1 MLNSSG
7 AVYQHAPLD
16 RHDSIRL
23 LELLPDVFGKPL
35 RCIIHQYPRGYVV
48 PYEALSYTW
57 GDPVFPEQIY
67 VGVDPASPSMPITQ
81 NLYNALQHLRKS
93 DESRILWIDALCI
106 NQSNVEE
113 KGHQVAHMGQVFS
126 NAEVVTVWLGYSPSK
141 RVLEILKSMEMIG
154 QQADLHVR
162 EGKEFSYG
170 KTDMY
175 QLLQRLRAARLFE
188 SKWYVGHLCIG
199 RTVD

>member
-7 AVYQHAPLD
+7 AVYRHAPLD
-16 RHDSIRL
+16 RRDSIRL
-23 LELLPDVFGKPL
+23 LELLPDVFGQPL
-35 RCIIHQYPRGYVV
+35 RFIIHQYPRGHVV

-57 GDPVFPEQIY
+57 GDPVFSEQIY

-106 NQSNVEE
+106 NQSNAEE

-126 NAEVVTVWLGYSPSK
+126 NAEVVTVWLGRSPFK
-141 RVLEILKSMEMIG
+141 RIVEILKSVEKIG
-154 QQADLHVR
+154 QKAVFLVRAGEAFSREMRDLYR
-162 EGKEFSYG
+162 
-170 KTDMY
+170 
-175 QLLQRLRAARLFE
+175 LLQKLQVARLFA
-188 SKWYVGHLCIG
+188 STWYVCRFCTG
-199 RTVD
+199 RTMD

>member
-1 MLNSSG
+1 MLNLSG

-23 LELLPDVFGKPL
+23 LELLPDVFGEPL
-35 RCIIHQYPRGYVV
+35 RRIIHQYPRGHVV

-81 NLYNALQHLRKS
+81 NLYNAVQHLRKS
-93 DESRILWIDALCI
+93 HESRILWIDALCI

-126 NAEVVTVWLGYSPSK
+126 NAEFVTVWLGYSPSK

-162 EGKEFSYG
+162 EGKEYSYG

-175 QLLQRLRAARLFE
+175 QLLQRLRVARLFE
-188 SKWYVGHLCIG
+188 SKWYVGHLFIG
-199 RTVD
+199 RTRD